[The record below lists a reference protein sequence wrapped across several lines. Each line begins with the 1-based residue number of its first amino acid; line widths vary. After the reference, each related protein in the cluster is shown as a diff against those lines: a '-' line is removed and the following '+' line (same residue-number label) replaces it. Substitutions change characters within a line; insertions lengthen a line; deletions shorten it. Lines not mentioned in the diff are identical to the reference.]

1 MMIKMITD
9 ITSTSLC
16 CGLTSFSLLC
26 VVRGSAFARRRRE
39 REIELESDEKDRQHE
54 REEIEALRL
63 NMMKKQVEGTEQ
75 EDEEVSSAI
84 IHALFRKCGYV
95 MGCLL
100 LIKHEKK

>member
-1 MMIKMITD
+1 M
-9 ITSTSLC
+9 
-16 CGLTSFSLLC
+16 F

-75 EDEEVSSAI
+75 EDEEVSAI
-84 IHALFRKCGYV
+84 MTGNIHTHFTCM

-100 LIKHEKK
+100 LIKHGKK

>member
-1 MMIKMITD
+1 MV
-9 ITSTSLC
+9 
-16 CGLTSFSLLC
+16 LTSFSLLC

-75 EDEEVSSAI
+75 EDEEVSSVSQLP
-84 IHALFRKCGYV
+84 LFMHSLESVGRQWAVSC
-95 MGCLL
+95 
-100 LIKHEKK
+100 